1 MVSSLKNFHLQF
13 FMDFSSHLCM
23 LSILTR
29 FSLLDLA
36 TVVILVVKDK

>member
-13 FMDFSSHLCM
+13 FVDLSSHLCM
-23 LSILTR
+23 LSILTP

-36 TVVILVVKDK
+36 TLVILVVKDK